1 MPVSPPHCLSIERAM
16 EYVGDMAGVQA
27 LLGTLE
33 QSLAADLPDIRSLLA
48 SGDLPGANRLL
59 HQIKGFAPVFCT
71 DALVADVVRVESL
84 SKGSDLAQVRE
95 AYALLGPQLDQLLLE
110 VQAQLKTPD

>member
-1 MPVSPPHCLSIERAM
+1 MRAAPPHCLSIERAM
-16 EYVGDMAGVQA
+16 EYVGERAGVQA

-33 QSLAADLPDIRSLLA
+33 QSLAADLPHIRSLLA
-48 SGDLPGANRLL
+48 SGDLPGVNRLL

-71 DALVADVVRVESL
+71 DALVDEVLRVESL
-84 SKGSDLAQVRE
+84 SKGSDLTQVRE

-110 VQAQLKTPD
+110 VQAQLKTPG